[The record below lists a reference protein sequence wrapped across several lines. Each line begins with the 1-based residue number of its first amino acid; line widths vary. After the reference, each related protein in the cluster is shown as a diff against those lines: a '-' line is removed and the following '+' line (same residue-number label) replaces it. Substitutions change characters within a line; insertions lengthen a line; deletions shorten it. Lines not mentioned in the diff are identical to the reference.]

1 MGTKYLLRSGVMAAS
16 GSALAACVVMG
27 VASPAFAHSAAASV
41 TQTCINGQSRSTVV
55 FTNEFP
61 LGAKLTYS
69 GPAAG
74 SLVMPANGKASVNV
88 IVAAPGKLNY
98 TVRWDDGES
107 QGTRS
112 VPLQPINNCLPP
124 VASTTAETLGVTLVP
139 FPTTTVPPAA
149 ALVTPTPSTPS
160 WSAPVASAGIPAE
173 TPSSEVLPT
182 AIAPTAALPATGSGP
197 AVPIAIAA
205 GLLIVGA
212 VLIAGR
218 RWPEQA

>member
-1 MGTKYLLRSGVMAAS
+1 MGSRYLLRSGVMAAS
-16 GSALAACVVMG
+16 GSALAACVVLG
-27 VASPAFAHSAAASV
+27 VAAPAFAHSAEASV
-41 TQTCINGQSRSTVV
+41 TQTCINGTSRSTVV
-55 FTNEFP
+55 FTNDYA
-61 LGAKLTYS
+61 LRATLTYS

-74 SLVMPANGKASVNV
+74 SLVLQPNGTGSVNV
-88 IVAAPGKLNY
+88 TVAAAGKLNY
-98 TVRWDDGES
+98 TVRWDDGVG

-139 FPTTTVPPAA
+139 LPTTTVPPAA
-149 ALVTPTPSTPS
+149 EIVTPTPSTPS
-160 WSAPVASAGIPAE
+160 VPTPVASPGVPAE
-173 TPSSEVLPT
+173 TPSSEILPA

-197 AVPIAIAA
+197 AIPIAIAA

-218 RWPEQA
+218 RWPEQT